1 MMLNVGTPEL
11 NSTANVLVTP
21 PALAVSVTAWEVL
34 NDETVAVNPTLVA
47 LAGTVT
53 EAGTAITALLLDK
66 LTLNP
71 PLPAAALNATVQ
83 ASVPA
88 PVIDPLVQVSAL
100 NTGAAA
106 APVPLKLITADGLVE
121 ELLVMANCPVAAPA
135 VVGSNCTFSVAAWF
149 GLKVTGKVAPD
160 IVKPVPVSAAALIVT
175 GALPVEVKVTD
186 CVDGVFSAT
195 FPKANV
201 AVLMLRVGTVALNCR
216 AKLFETLP
224 EVPVSVTAWAVVTD
238 VTVAENPILVAAAGT
253 VTEPGTVTAELL
265 LDKLMVSPPAGA
277 APLSVTVQASVPDP
291 VMDPALQASALSVP
305 AAATPEPLR
314 LTVAVELVEELLVT
328 VSIPVNELT

>member
-1 MMLNVGTPEL
+1 MAPDIVKPAPVIAAALIVTGAVPVDVRVRDWVDASLITTLPKATLVALMLNVGVPEL
-11 NSTANVLVTP
+11 NSTANVSVTP
-21 PALAVSVTAWEVL
+21 PALAVSVTACEVL

-53 EAGTAITALLLDK
+53 VAGTAITELLLDK

-135 VVGSNCTFSVAAWF
+135 VVGSNCTFR
-149 GLKVTGKVAPD
+149 VTP
-160 IVKPVPVSAAALIVT
+160 
-175 GALPVEVKVTD
+175 
-186 CVDGVFSAT
+186 
-195 FPKANV
+195 
-201 AVLMLRVGTVALNCR
+201 
-216 AKLFETLP
+216 
-224 EVPVSVTAWAVVTD
+224 
-238 VTVAENPILVAAAGT
+238 
-253 VTEPGTVTAELL
+253 
-265 LDKLMVSPPAGA
+265 
-277 APLSVTVQASVPDP
+277 
-291 VMDPALQASALSVP
+291 
-305 AAATPEPLR
+305 
-314 LTVAVELVEELLVT
+314 
-328 VSIPVNELT
+328 